1 MSTLLASR
9 LGRRGHALGVGPKP
23 IMRKELTAQRLAEAM
38 TRAATDETMR
48 RTAIVPD
55 EQIQT
60 EDGIGTAVT
69 IITQYLSG
77 KGVQ

>member
-1 MSTLLASR
+1 MLASR

-23 IMRKELTAQRLAEAM
+23 IMRKELTAQRLAKAITQAVSDEEM
-38 TRAATDETMR
+38 RCRA
-48 RTAIVPD
+48 TALG
-55 EQIQT
+55 EQIRA

-77 KGVQ
+77 KGVR